1 MTVEIVA
8 QPDGKAEAERIF
20 SGRIEVLYAL
30 GRHYLSLPFA
40 VLCVPATLLGGHTLG
55 LLPLTPLLLQIAV
68 VIAAE
73 QLTTAYKVRCE
84 NDGIHC
90 NDPQFWARRYT
101 FVSAIAGATW
111 GLGAWFWFAWDSFP
125 AQAYLALAYLGMT
138 ATEFIARS
146 AHRPAYAAHTVLSL
160 GPLILLLVLHGGVYA
175 DMTALLVGFFGAVL
189 ISYCQGMGRLIDEGI
204 FLRGENAQLVARLS
218 RENAEAVT
226 ARDAAQA
233 SANAKSAFIANISH
247 ELRTP
252 MNALLGMAQL
262 LERAELPKQQADHVK
277 VMLEAGRGLLTL
289 LDDVIALTRDDDAQ
303 LEDED
308 CDPLQTARAVARL
321 LQPRAW
327 EKRLRLTL
335 TAVPDLPRVAA
346 DPRRVRQA
354 LLKIAD
360 NALKFTDRGLVDIR
374 LDGEQDGSGH
384 NFVRFTI
391 SDTGLGVAPEVAHL
405 LFKPFS
411 PGDSSYARPQ
421 QGAGLG
427 LAVAKRIIDQA
438 GGRIGFES
446 SHGEGAQFW
455 FSLPVSGQTQAGGAG
470 NDSGEAP
477 QVAPHGI
484 AVLVFAPQPN
494 VAPQIVNLLEPFGN
508 RVVVAATP
516 AEAARRASQEVF
528 DVIIASAADADMLA
542 AAPGVKAPMIA
553 VLLRGDRTP
562 ATTDTLVRWPVSGD
576 ALYRAIDEACIL
588 PHEATPQDER
598 ELPAAIDAVTFST
611 LEKSV
616 GMTTLIE
623 ILQCYI
629 VTAEELT
636 NALAAACGEE
646 KWDEAARLAQD
657 IVGAAGGL
665 GLSAVTQSARV
676 FAQKTREGQDAH
688 ELRKDAQA
696 VVGEHVRARRALSN
710 LYPDVA

>member
-1 MTVEIVA
+1 MTVDVMA
-8 QPDGKAEAERIF
+8 QPDQKAEAERIF

-40 VLCVPATLLGGHTLG
+40 VLCVPATLLAGNRLG
-55 LLPLTPLLLQIAV
+55 FLPVTPLLLQMVV

-73 QLTTAYKVRCE
+73 QLTSAYKTRCE
-84 NDGIHC
+84 AEGTHC
-90 NDPQFWARRYT
+90 NDPHFWARRYT
-101 FVSAIAGATW
+101 FVSALAGATW
-111 GLGAWFWFAWDSFP
+111 GLGAWFWFAPHSFP
-125 AQAYLALAYLGMT
+125 AQAYLALAFMGMT

-146 AHRPAYAAHTVLSL
+146 AHRPAYLVHTVLSL
-160 GPLILLLVLHGGVYA
+160 GPLIALLLIHGGLYA
-175 DMTALLVGFFGAVL
+175 TMTAILVGFFGAVL

-204 FLRGENAQLVARLS
+204 FLRSENAGLVMRLS
-218 RENAEAVT
+218 REKTEAIE
-226 ARDAAQA
+226 ARDEAQA
-233 SANAKSAFIANISH
+233 SAQAKSSFIANISH

-262 LERAELPKQQADHVK
+262 LESAELPKQQADHVK

-289 LDDVIALTRDDDAQ
+289 LDDVIALTRDDDEQ

-308 CDPLQTARAVARL
+308 CDPLHTARAVARL

-335 TAVPDLPRVAA
+335 TAAPDLPRVAA

-374 LDGEQDGSGH
+374 LDSERDEKGQ

-391 SDTGLGVAPEVAHL
+391 TDTGLGVAPEATKL

-411 PGDSSYARPQ
+411 PGDSSYTRRQ

-446 SHGEGAQFW
+446 GQGDGAQFW
-455 FSLPVSGQTQAGGAG
+455 FSLPVSGQTENSNAGGRRETA
-470 NDSGEAP
+470 

-484 AVLVFAPQPN
+484 SLLIYTSAPN
-494 VAPQIVNLLEPFGN
+494 VTPLIANMLEPFGN
-508 RVVVAATP
+508 RVVIATGL
-516 AEAARRASQEVF
+516 ADAARHASQERF
-528 DVIIASAADADMLA
+528 DAIIATAADVDLLA
-542 AAPGVKAPMIA
+542 AAPGVKAPIIA

-562 ATTDTLVRWPVSGD
+562 AGTDNILRWPVTAD
-576 ALYRAIDEACIL
+576 ALYGAIDAACI
-588 PHEATPQDER
+588 PDGETHPEEH
-598 ELPAAIDAVTFST
+598 ELPAAIDAETFSS

-616 GMTTLIE
+616 GVSTLIE

-636 NALAAACGEE
+636 NALAAATAEG
-646 KWDEAARLAQD
+646 KWDEATRLAQD
-657 IVGAAGGL
+657 IMGAAGGL
-665 GLSAVTQSARV
+665 GLAAVTQAARL
-676 FAQKTREGQDAH
+676 FAQKTREGQNPH
-688 ELRKDAQA
+688 ELRNAAQM
-696 VVGEHVRARRALSN
+696 VVGEHLRARRALTS